1 MDSQPVNKAKPR
13 RWWIYI
19 SLLALIGLG
28 AYLLFPRTTEGQSGG
43 GGSATG
49 KGASAT
55 GTGTGKA
62 GPGSKG
68 GKSRGKGGANRV
80 TPVAAAVARRG
91 NLNIFVI
98 GLGNVTAY
106 NTVNLRA
113 RVDGQIMKVYFR
125 EGQMVKAGDPL
136 LDIDPRPYEV
146 QLVQAEG
153 AIARDQA
160 NLENARVDLV
170 RYQNLIQQGA
180 VTKQQ
185 LDTQAAT
192 VKQDEGVV
200 KSDQGAVEN
209 ARLQITY
216 SHITAPLS
224 GRIGLR
230 AVDPGNLV
238 QAAGTAALATITQL
252 QPIAMIFNMPEDNLP
267 EVQKAMRTRG
277 TLAAEAW
284 DRSLQNRIASGRL
297 LTLDNQIDQ
306 TTGTVRVKLEFA
318 NRDNS
323 LFPNQFVNAK
333 LLVDIKKNVV
343 ILPNT
348 AVQRSPSQT
357 YTYIIKP
364 DNTVEIRNIKTGS
377 SEGDQV
383 EIVSGV
389 NAGEKCV
396 TEGGDKLQPGMK
408 VSIHAPGQAVDSE
421 DSGKG
426 PAS

>member
-1 MDSQPVNKAKPR
+1 MNQRPARKLPVHR
-13 RWWIYI
+13 RWLI
-19 SLLALIGLG
+19 LLGCLIV
-28 AYLLFPRTTEGQSGG
+28 A
-43 GGSATG
+43 GSAYFLATRTSKAQSTSAPTKGSAKTAGKG
-49 KGASAT
+49 KGA
-55 GTGTGKA
+55 
-62 GPGSKG
+62 
-68 GKSRGKGGANRV
+68 NRA
-80 TPVAAAVARRG
+80 TPVAAAIARRG

-125 EGQMVKAGDPL
+125 EGQMVREGDPL
-136 LDIDPRPYEV
+136 IDIDPRPYQV
-146 QLVQAEG
+146 QLLQAQG
-153 AIARDQA
+153 SIARDQA
-160 NLENARVDLV
+160 TLDNARVDLL

-185 LDTQAAT
+185 LDTQVAT

-200 KSDQGAVEN
+200 KSDEGAVESAN
-209 ARLQITY
+209 LQINY

-252 QPIAMIFNMPEDNLP
+252 QPIAMIFNMPEDYLP
-267 EVQKAMRTRG
+267 EVQKAMRGRG

-284 DRSLQNRIASGRL
+284 DRSLQHRIASGRL

-318 NRDNS
+318 NRDSS

-343 ILPNT
+343 VLPST
-348 AVQRSPSQT
+348 AIQRSPTQT
-357 YTYIIKP
+357 FTYIIKP
-364 DNTVEIRNIKTGS
+364 DNTVEVRNIQTGS
-377 SEGDQV
+377 SENDQI
-383 EIVSGV
+383 EITSGV
-389 NAGEKCV
+389 NPGEKVV
-396 TEGGDKLQPGMK
+396 TEGADKLQQGMK
-408 VSIHAPGQAVDSE
+408 VSVHAPGKAVNSGDE
-421 DSGKG
+421 AESGKG
-426 PAS
+426 PTS